1 MAGLDNY
8 LSTLKD
14 NAGMAGGF
22 NQGIRDRA
30 GLDTTLAGL
39 AQKKAELQR
48 YTGETP
54 SYLQKSNAQA
64 RTAELANLQ
73 PEAEA
78 TLGVP
83 EVKAGTSLTEAKIS
97 AEKADEV
104 RRQLGPQ
111 KTMQMLHEIEQQ
123 STATLGAMRQYLS
136 QYPTADQA
144 IAAFRQS
151 HPQLTQDPGF
161 NAEAAKYKGKPSA
174 QALQE
179 LEASATSVAK
189 GIANAKAET
198 QAELMKVQAQGQNQ
212 KDVANIQAQASVQGD
227 RIRAAASGAEGGK
240 ENTTMAIRRLSA
252 IIADPNTSEQEKLA
266 AEYELT
272 AQLKFGQQRET
283 SPLGSQ
289 FDKSKEKLLPS
300 RPGSKA
306 APAAPDIKS
315 LVEASG
321 AKYEPNKF
329 DYRINPETG
338 KVQKKPKGN

>member
-14 NAGMAGGF
+14 NAGIAGGY
-22 NQGIRDRA
+22 NAGIRDRA
-30 GLDTTLAGL
+30 DLNTTLAGL
-39 AQKKAELQR
+39 AQKQAETQR

-54 SYLQKSNAQA
+54 SYLRGKEAET
-64 RTAELANLQ
+64 RKAELANLQ

-78 TLGVP
+78 ALGVP
-83 EVKAGTSLTEAKIS
+83 GVKAGTSLTEAKIS
-97 AEKADEV
+97 AEKADEA

-144 IAAFRQS
+144 IAAFRQGY
-151 HPQLTQDPGF
+151 PQLTQDPSF

-179 LEASATSVAK
+179 LEASATSIAK

-212 KDVANIQAQASVQGD
+212 KDVANIQGQYGLKEAQQRAS
-227 RIRAAASGAEGGK
+227 AAEAGGGK

-252 IIADPNTSEQEKLA
+252 IIADPSTTEEQKVA

-272 AQLKFGQQRET
+272 AHLKYGQQIET
-283 SPLGSQ
+283 SPLGAQ
-289 FDKSKEKLLPS
+289 FDRSKEKTLPP
-300 RPGSKA
+300 RPVNKPAVPDANLAKLPKGSKA
-306 APAAPDIKS
+306 LGNGVYQLPD
-315 LVEASG
+315 G
-321 AKYEPNKF
+321 
-329 DYRINPETG
+329 T
-338 KVQKKPKGN
+338 KVKAD